1 MQHPARVFTLALTC
15 AAAMACGTKHHLAE
29 HPFTNRSMAMVYIA
43 PPAPVLLTGWY
54 DLRGANDPVEAVL
67 MAGSGVANEIEG
79 RRASARLDS
88 AASRV
93 DVGNRLAQHTL
104 ERASRYLGTR
114 AVTSSNDA
122 DYVLEVQMRRFG
134 LDVRGQNAAYLFTQA
149 EAVLLD
155 RRTGREIWS
164 SEVRGTSRLTPF
176 VQGTN
181 RIPSGIITAGTL
193 SIVSVSDFQQALDQ
207 LVTFSSAL
215 ITDELRGDL
224 RETRRR

>member
-1 MQHPARVFTLALTC
+1 MKRHICVSVLVVLSATSFG
-15 AAAMACGTKHHLAE
+15 CGPKHHLAE
-29 HPFTNRSMAMVYIA
+29 HPFANRSMTMVYIA
-43 PPAPVLLTGWY
+43 PPAPVLLSGRY
-54 DLRGANDPVEAVL
+54 DLRQADDPLEAVL
-67 MAGSGVANEIEG
+67 LAGSGVANEVEG

-93 DVGNRLAQHTL
+93 DVADRLAQHTL

-114 AVTSSNDA
+114 AVPASGEA

-164 SEVRGTSRLTPF
+164 SAVRGTSRLTPF
-176 VQGTN
+176 VRGTDH
-181 RIPSGIITAGTL
+181 IPSGIITAGTL
-193 SIVSVSDFQQALDQ
+193 STVSVSDFQQALDQ
-207 LVTFSSAL
+207 LIAFSSTL

-224 RETRRR
+224 REARRR